1 MAEDR
6 VGSLSSVPHWCGTG
20 LVLLETMMKA
30 ETFYLCR
37 VPQYETVIVLPERD
51 YEYMRLRERQ
61 LRVRDEENELILLA
75 KGRER
80 QIRLFYD
87 LMNDKEPNNVS

>member
-1 MAEDR
+1 
-6 VGSLSSVPHWCGTG
+6 
-20 LVLLETMMKA
+20 MKA

-37 VPQYETVIVLPERD
+37 LPWYGTAIVLPERD
-51 YEYMRLRERQ
+51 YEYMRLHERQ

-80 QIRLFYD
+80 QMRLFYD
-87 LMNDKEPNNVS
+87 LMYDKGPNNVS

>member
-1 MAEDR
+1 
-6 VGSLSSVPHWCGTG
+6 
-20 LVLLETMMKA
+20 MKA

>member
-1 MAEDR
+1 
-6 VGSLSSVPHWCGTG
+6 
-20 LVLLETMMKA
+20 MKA

-37 VPQYETVIVLPERD
+37 VPRYETVIVLPERD